1 MAGAAAASAEQ
12 FLDMSRSDAPTS
24 PVHQRTLILSDLH
37 LGRPDGAR
45 SARSFEALVADFDR
59 VIVNGDAAELHH
71 ARFQRDAEVELELF
85 RDLCLTRGIR
95 LDLVAGNHDAFISD
109 VRALQLADG
118 AVYVT
123 HGDAF
128 HPAIAPW
135 SPYAASM
142 RRSYAEALAAT
153 KPGTPE
159 DEARFAAAREASL
172 AEWRTMGEGAHVSTI
187 ANMAIRPHRVLAV
200 LAYWARFPAIAAGW
214 AERFAPQ
221 AGTMIVGHSHR
232 AFVKSIGGLRIVNT
246 GSFGFPGTPHAV
258 VLDGTSVRVHR
269 IVDPAPH
276 YRLAPTPIASWTI
289 AHHAGRARAQPARST
304 EDESDATGAA
314 STPAMNRAATPS
326 AVRSMDVE

>member
-1 MAGAAAASAEQ
+1 VIVVLSDIHFGLPGAPAPGSLLPAIAGASE
-12 FLDMSRSDAPTS
+12 
-24 PVHQRTLILSDLH
+24 VIL
-37 LGRPDGAR
+37 
-45 SARSFEALVADFDR
+45 
-59 VIVNGDAAELHH
+59 NGDAAETASAGLQGRAEAHLAEFREA
-71 ARFQRDAEVELELF
+71 ARRAGAAVLRLE
-85 RDLCLTRGIR
+85 
-95 LDLVAGNHDAFISD
+95 GNHDPGTGDPIAM
-109 VRALQLADG
+109 RAGGTVA
-118 AVYVT
+118 VT
-123 HGDAF
+123 HGHAF

-142 RRSYAEALAAT
+142 RRSYAEAMAAT

-172 AEWRTMGEGAHVSTI
+172 AEWRTMGEGAHVSTL

-214 AERFAPQ
+214 AERFAPH

-232 AFVKSIGGLRIVNT
+232 AFVKSIGGLRLVNT

-258 VLDGTSVRVHR
+258 ILEGHTVRVHR
-269 IVDPAPH
+269 IVDHTPH
-276 YRLAPTPIASWTI
+276 YRLAPSPIASWSI
-289 AHHAGRARAQPARST
+289 AHHAGRARAQPARSAA
-304 EDESDATGAA
+304 DESAATGAA

>member
-1 MAGAAAASAEQ
+1 
-12 FLDMSRSDAPTS
+12 MSRSNATTPS
-24 PVHQRTLILSDLH
+24 PLQRTLILSDLH
-37 LGRPDGAR
+37 LGRPGGAR
-45 SARSFEALVADFDR
+45 SARSFEALVADYDR

-71 ARFQRDAEVELELF
+71 ARFQRDAEVQLELF

-95 LDLVAGNHDAFISD
+95 LDLIAGNHDAFVSD
-109 VRALQLADG
+109 LRALQLAEG
-118 AVYVT
+118 AVYIT

-142 RRSYAEALAAT
+142 RRSYAEAMAAT

-172 AEWRTMGEGAHVSTI
+172 AEWRTMGEGAHVSTL

-200 LAYWARFPAIAAGW
+200 LAYWSRFPAIAAGW
-214 AERFAPQ
+214 AERFAPR

-232 AFVKSIGGLRIVNT
+232 AFVKSIGGLRLVNT

-258 VLDGTSVRVHR
+258 VLEGHTARVHR
-269 IVDPAPH
+269 IVDHTPH
-276 YRLAPTPIASWTI
+276 YRLSPHPTASWSI
-289 AHHAGRARAQPARST
+289 AHHAGRARAQPPRSAA
-304 EDESDATGAA
+304 DESAATGAA

>member
-1 MAGAAAASAEQ
+1 
-12 FLDMSRSDAPTS
+12 MSRSNATTPS
-24 PVHQRTLILSDLH
+24 PLQRTLILSDLH
-37 LGRPDGAR
+37 LGRPGGAR
-45 SARSFEALVADFDR
+45 SARSFEALVADYDR

-71 ARFQRDAEVELELF
+71 ARFQRDAEVQLELF

-95 LDLVAGNHDAFISD
+95 LDLIAGNHDAFVSD
-109 VRALQLADG
+109 LRALQLADG
-118 AVYVT
+118 AVYIT

-142 RRSYAEALAAT
+142 RRSYAEAMAAT

-172 AEWRTMGEGAHVSTI
+172 AEWRTMGEGAHVSTL

-214 AERFAPQ
+214 AERFAPR

-232 AFVKSIGGLRIVNT
+232 AFVKSIGGLRLVNT

-258 VLDGTSVRVHR
+258 VLEGHTVRVHR
-269 IVDPAPH
+269 IVDHTPH
-276 YRLAPTPIASWTI
+276 YRLAANPIASWSI
-289 AHHAGRARAQPARST
+289 AHHAGRARAQPVRSAA
-304 EDESDATGAA
+304 DESGAPGAA